1 MAKRGTRHQSSPSIE
16 LWPALEA
23 NDAELV
29 AHVDRR
35 LGRSP
40 RSPEPSEP
48 SWLVEAFEAA
58 WPRLLRQA
66 EVAED

>member
-1 MAKRGTRHQSSPSIE
+1 MTKRGTRHQSSPSVE
-16 LWPALEA
+16 LWPTLEA
-23 NDAELV
+23 DEAELV
-29 AHVDRR
+29 AQVDRR

-40 RSPEPSEP
+40 RRPEASEP

-58 WPRLLRQA
+58 WPRLLQQA